1 MTKQTDD
8 EALIRLIDQ
17 AAAEGWE
24 ELNLSG
30 RGLSSLP
37 PEIWKLTGL
46 KKLDLSINQIT
57 EIPEAIAALTN
68 LTVLALAGNRI
79 KIIP

>member
-24 ELNLSG
+24 ELG
-30 RGLSSLP
+30 
-37 PEIWKLTGL
+37 
-46 KKLDLSINQIT
+46 Q
-57 EIPEAIAALTN
+57 
-68 LTVLALAGNRI
+68 RI
-79 KIIP
+79 MG